1 MAKDI
6 FKGVTNPHLMDPE
19 VQRAMFEDPEYINAY
34 VNYVNSKAKGA
45 SKLGPDVLNKHTPN
59 DLGGGKIT
67 MKDIFG
73 SLYSDAKTG
82 VANLGNYI
90 KNNPA
95 MSIGLGGTGL
105 ANIAGLV
112 DNDNIGGQLLG
123 LGGGAAV
130 GQFLL
135 PKLMQNVSPQAKVL
149 ATLGG
154 GALGSLFDAL
164 RQKQEDE
171 YAAQQAYSQRG
182 Y

>member
-1 MAKDI
+1 MAQNIKD
-6 FKGVTNPHLMDPE
+6 E
-19 VQRAMFEDPEYINAY
+19 R
-34 VNYVNSKAKGA
+34 
-45 SKLGPDVLNKHTPN
+45 TPN
-59 DLGGGKIT
+59 NLGDYRIT
-67 MKDIFG
+67 MKDIFD

-82 VANLGNYI
+82 VANLGSYI

-123 LGGGAAV
+123 LVGGAAV

-149 ATLGG
+149 ATLSGG
-154 GALGSLFDAL
+154 TLGSLFDAL

>member
-1 MAKDI
+1 MA
-6 FKGVTNPHLMDPE
+6 T
-19 VQRAMFEDPEYINAY
+19 Q
-34 VNYVNSKAKGA
+34 KAKPNQNNAVIQGINWTPG
-45 SKLGPDVLNKHTPN
+45 GPS
-59 DLGGGKIT
+59 KIT
-67 MKDIFG
+67 LGQYFKDFLSG
-73 SLYSDAKTG
+73 LKT
-82 VANLGNYI
+82 
-90 KNNPA
+90 NPA
-95 MSIGLGGTGL
+95 MGVGIGGTGL

-112 DNDNIGGQLLG
+112 DNDNVGGQLLG

-154 GALGSLFDAL
+154 GTLGSLFDAL

-171 YAAQQAYSQRG
+171 YAARQAYSQRG

>member
-1 MAKDI
+1 MA
-6 FKGVTNPHLMDPE
+6 T
-19 VQRAMFEDPEYINAY
+19 Q
-34 VNYVNSKAKGA
+34 KAKPNQNNAVIQGINWTPG
-45 SKLGPDVLNKHTPN
+45 GPS
-59 DLGGGKIT
+59 KIT
-67 MKDIFG
+67 LGQYFKDFLSG
-73 SLYSDAKTG
+73 LKA
-82 VANLGNYI
+82 
-90 KNNPA
+90 NPA
-95 MSIGLGGTGL
+95 MGVGIGGTGL

-112 DNDNIGGQLLG
+112 DNDNVGGQLLG

-154 GALGSLFDAL
+154 GTLGSLFDAL

-171 YAAQQAYSQRG
+171 YAAQQAYSQRR